1 MCSIEH
7 MTAPFVF
14 MIRPL
19 SLEKGFELECE
30 GIIRD
35 PLRVQRLIEAVI
47 AAVQIGQGLNA
58 EVQIL
63 DTDGKT
69 VETLKMD
76 VAKTS
81 ELLAA

>member
-1 MCSIEH
+1 

-47 AAVQIGQGLNA
+47 AAVQIGQGLDA
-58 EVQIL
+58 EIQIL
-63 DTDGKT
+63 DTEGKT
-69 VETLKMD
+69 LETLP
-76 VAKTS
+76 VAGVKHR
-81 ELLAA
+81 EALAA